1 VPRITRKVT
10 ALAAVCSLATA
21 ALIAPGIAGA
31 KTHKVSMNFA
41 GGQQGTALTATITK
55 TPMGKCT
62 MKGTLVIPDTKQVWT
77 CKGGTI
83 KMTGHG
89 TTGASNDAK
98 GTWKITGGT
107 KKFKKVKG
115 KGTFSGQLSTGKFV
129 YKGTISY

>member
-1 VPRITRKVT
+1 VARSIRKAT
-10 ALAAVCSLATA
+10 ALAAVCALGIA
-21 ALIAPGIAGA
+21 ALVAPGIASA

-41 GGQQGTALTATITK
+41 GGQKGTALFATITR
-55 TPMGKCT
+55 TPMGTCK

-83 KMTGHG
+83 RMTGHG
-89 TTGASNDAK
+89 LTGAANDAR

-107 KKFKKVKG
+107 GKFKKVKG
-115 KGTFSGQLSTGKFV
+115 KGTFSGQLSTGKFI

>member
-1 VPRITRKVT
+1 MPRNIRKIA
-10 ALAAVCSLATA
+10 ALAAVCSLGA
-21 ALIAPGIAGA
+21 AAIAAPSAMA

-41 GGQQGTALTATITK
+41 GGQKGTALTATITH
-55 TPMGKCT
+55 TPMGPCK

-89 TTGASNDAK
+89 TTGAANDAK
-98 GTWKITGGT
+98 GTWTITGGT
-107 KKFKKVKG
+107 RKFKKVKG

-129 YKGTISY
+129 YKGTIKY